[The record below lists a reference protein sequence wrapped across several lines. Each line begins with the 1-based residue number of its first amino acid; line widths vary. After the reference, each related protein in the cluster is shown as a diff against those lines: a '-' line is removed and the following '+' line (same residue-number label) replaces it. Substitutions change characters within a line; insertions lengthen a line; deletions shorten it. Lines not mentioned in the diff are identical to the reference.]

1 MRTDGPA
8 PTDQSGLCTATLLL
22 VGLAAAI
29 STGPTT
35 ADGHRVTVEQPWSNP
50 GNGDSGTATNEQ
62 PWS

>member
-1 MRTDGPA
+1 MLATNTVPA
-8 PTDQSGLCTATLLL
+8 TGGALCTATLLL